1 MINPDRA
8 GDSVPDVVKKFI
20 QEELSYGLGDG
31 MGREMDLIEEG
42 VIDSMSLLRL
52 VSFLEERFQI
62 EVRDQDLVPENFRS
76 LAAVEAFVNRSR
88 RVAG

>member
-1 MINPDRA
+1 MIDPDRA
-8 GDSVPDVVKKFI
+8 GDSVRDVVKRFI

-31 MGREMDLIEEG
+31 MSREMDLIEEG